1 MLFNSFSFL
10 IFFPVVFLIYWSL
23 PYTLRRIFLLLAS
36 CYFYMALLPKY
47 ITILIVVITVDYFLA
62 FLIDKHEGEKRSLLL
77 TVSIVTN
84 IGILFFFKY
93 FNFFSENITP
103 LAQAL
108 HFNYSPTVLS
118 FVLPLGLS
126 FHVFQS
132 LSYVIEVYRKN
143 YKPEKNYLTYA
154 LYVMFFPQL
163 VAGPIERPHHLLPQL
178 ATYHTFDFLK
188 ARRGL
193 ERMLW
198 GFFKKMVI
206 ADQISQIVNPI
217 FENPPTQGGILIA
230 AAILFTYQIY
240 CDFSGYTDIALGAA
254 AMLGYDLREN
264 FNRPF
269 AARSFSDFWH
279 RWHMSLS
286 TWFRDYV
293 YFSLGGNKVSKLKSM
308 RNILVVFLLSGFWH
322 GANWTFIVWGAIN
335 GLYLIIESET
345 RKIRN
350 WFVVTTRFSRAPGL
364 YQAIQ
369 TGIVFC
375 CISIAF
381 VFFRAENINQAWWF
395 MSHFFAG
402 WGKDFILHGLLGSLT
417 KVVGNTVFLV
427 TISSIILM
435 EFVQYYQAKKRTLY
449 IFDTTP
455 KIVRYGWYYFLV
467 YTILLF
473 GYFESQTF
481 IYFQF

>member
-47 ITILIVVITVDYFLA
+47 IAILIVVITVDYFLA

-206 ADQISQIVNPI
+206 ADQISQIINPI

-230 AAILFTYQIY
+230 VAILFTYQIY

-254 AMLGYDLREN
+254 SMLGYDLREN

-293 YFSLGGNKVSKLKSM
+293 YFSLGGNKVSKVKSM

-364 YQAIQ
+364 YQAVQ
-369 TGIVFC
+369 TAIVFC

-402 WGKDFILHGLLGSLT
+402 WSKDFILHGLLGSLT

-435 EFVQYYQAKKRTLY
+435 EFIQYYQAKKRTLY